1 MKTDSFSI
9 NYELVPHGTEKTDLI
24 FYNNINK
31 IFENLLQ
38 GNSQN
43 VICTDSNVAK
53 LPAVKDFL
61 DKAKLQNAQVVIINA
76 GEENK
81 TIESVL
87 SIVKGA
93 LEKSF
98 SRSCRFIAI
107 GGGVISDMTAFA
119 SSLFKRGAKLEI
131 VPTTLLSMADACIGG
146 KTGCDFDNYK
156 NMIGTFYPASK
167 LHFCTDFILSLNE
180 TEYLSGLAE
189 VIKTSMLYAPK
200 LFQILKTEHEKIKAK
215 DKEQLY
221 QIVKRCVLAKSSIVE
236 KDISET
242 GLRKQLNLGHT
253 FGHALESVA
262 GFGKISH
269 GQAVA
274 WGLGRAIELSC
285 KLGLCEEDYKT
296 DVFELLN
303 LYGYSTENLPKII
316 ADKENV
322 QDALLKAMKQ
332 DKKNDAT
339 GITFILQR
347 EINSTLIETVA
358 EKDILSV
365 L

>member
-1 MKTDSFSI
+1 MIIDTFSI
-9 NYELVPHGTEKTDLI
+9 KYQLVPHGTEETKI
-24 FYNNINK
+24 QFYNTIPE
-31 IFENLLQ
+31 IFENLI
-38 GNSQN
+38 QN
-43 VICTDSNVAK
+43 NEQTVICTDSNVVNI
-53 LPAVKDFL
+53 PEVKTFL
-61 DKAKLQNAQVVIINA
+61 NKINNANVETVIIPA

-87 SIVKGA
+87 SIIKAA
-93 LEKSF
+93 LDKSF
-98 SRSCRFIAI
+98 TRNCKFIAI

-119 SSLFKRGAKLEI
+119 SSLYKRGAKLEI

-167 LHFCTDFILSLNE
+167 LHFCPDFILSLPEN
-180 TEYLSGLAE
+180 EYLSGLAE
-189 VIKTSMLYAPK
+189 VIKTAMLYAPK
-200 LFQILKTEHEKIKAK
+200 LFQILKTENEKIKSRN
-215 DKEQLY
+215 KEELY
-221 QIVKRCVLAKSSIVE
+221 QIIKRCALAKSNIVE

-274 WGLGRAIELSC
+274 WGLGRAIQLSLN
-285 KLGLCEEDYKT
+285 LGLCEEDYKD

-303 LYGYSTENLPKII
+303 IYGYSTEKTPKII
-316 ADKENV
+316 ADQENV
-322 QDALLKAMKQ
+322 QEKLIKAMKQ
-332 DKKNDAT
+332 DKKNDSN
-339 GITFILQR
+339 GITFVLQR
-347 EINSTLIETVA
+347 EINSTLIEIVQ
-358 EKDILSV
+358 EKDILAV

>member
-1 MKTDSFSI
+1 MKTDSFTI
-9 NYELVPHGTEKTDLI
+9 NYQLVPHGTDKTDLI
-24 FYNNINK
+24 FYNNIND

-53 LPAVKDFL
+53 ISFVKDFL
-61 DKAKLQNAQVVIINA
+61 EKAKNTSAQIVIIPA

-87 SIVKGA
+87 SIIKGA

-167 LHFCTDFILSLNE
+167 LHFCPEFILSLNQ

-189 VIKTSMLYAPK
+189 VIKTAMLYSTE
-200 LFQILKTEHEKIKAK
+200 LFDILKTEHEKIMAK
-215 DKEQLY
+215 DKEILFKM
-221 QIVKRCVLAKSSIVE
+221 IKACALAKANIVE
-236 KDISET
+236 QDIAES

-274 WGLGRAIELSC
+274 WGIGRAIEMSFN
-285 KLGLCEEDYKT
+285 LGLCNQKYK
-296 DVFELLN
+296 DEVFELLN
-303 LYGYSTENLPKII
+303 LYGYSTEKLPSIVENSLQT
-316 ADKENV
+316 KEK
-322 QDALLKAMKQ
+322 LISAMKQ
-332 DKKNDAT
+332 DKKNDAS
-339 GITFILQR
+339 GISFILQKSINET
-347 EINSTLIETVA
+347 EIQTVE
-358 EKDILSV
+358 EKEILLV

>member
-1 MKTDSFSI
+1 MQNDSFTI
-9 NYELVPHGTEKTDLI
+9 NYQLVPHGTEKTDLI
-24 FYNNINK
+24 FYNNINE

-43 VICTDSNVAK
+43 VICTDSNVANISF
-53 LPAVKDFL
+53 VKNFL
-61 DKAKLQNAQVVIINA
+61 ENAKNSQAQIVIIPA

-167 LHFCTDFILSLNE
+167 LHFCPEFILSLNQ

-189 VIKTSMLYAPK
+189 VIKTAMLYSTE
-200 LFQILKTEHEKIKAK
+200 LFNILKNEHKKIMAK
-215 DKEQLY
+215 DKEILFKM
-221 QIVKRCVLAKSSIVE
+221 IKICALAKANIVE
-236 KDISET
+236 QDISES
-242 GLRKQLNLGHT
+242 GIRKQLNLGHT

-262 GFGKISH
+262 GLGKISH
-269 GQAVA
+269 GQAIA
-274 WGLGRAIELSC
+274 WGIGRAIEISFN
-285 KLGLCEEDYKT
+285 LGLCSKNYK
-296 DVFELLN
+296 DEVFKLLN
-303 LYGYSTENLPKII
+303 LYGYSTEKLPNIVENNLET
-316 ADKENV
+316 KEK
-322 QDALLKAMKQ
+322 LISAMKQ

-339 GITFILQR
+339 GITFILQKSINDT
-347 EINSTLIETVA
+347 EILTVE
-358 EKDILSV
+358 EKEILLV

>member
-1 MKTDSFSI
+1 MTTDLFSI
-9 NYELVPHGTEKTDLI
+9 KYQLVPHGTEETKIL
-24 FYNNINK
+24 FYNTIFQ

-38 GNSQN
+38 GNSEN
-43 VICTDSNVAK
+43 VICTDSNVAN
-53 LPAVKDFL
+53 LASVKDFL
-61 DKAKLQNAQVVIINA
+61 EKAKALDAQIVIIPA

-87 SIVKGA
+87 KIVKSA

-98 SRSCRFIAI
+98 SRNCRFIAI

-119 SSLFKRGAKLEI
+119 SSLYKRGAKLEI

-274 WGLGRAIELSC
+274 WGISRAIELSC

-303 LYGYSTENLPKII
+303 IYGYSTENLPKII
-316 ADKENV
+316 AEKDNV
-322 QDALLKAMKQ
+322 QENLIKAMKQ
-332 DKKNDAT
+332 DKKNDSN
-339 GITFILQR
+339 GITFVLQR
-347 EINSTLIETVA
+347 EMNLTLIETVA
-358 EKDILSV
+358 EKDILAV